1 MHEAVYCIIIICF
14 YKVIRHFSIKL
25 LKNTKKS
32 ILLELLKKVFEKY
45 YLMIQQILSATSFIH
60 ACDKRK
66 VDYNHLKFTNYY
78 VVIEVHSS
86 LF

>member
-32 ILLELLKKVFEKY
+32 ILLELLKKVFEKD
-45 YLMIQQILSATSFIH
+45 YLMIQ
-60 ACDKRK
+60 
-66 VDYNHLKFTNYY
+66 
-78 VVIEVHSS
+78 
-86 LF
+86 